1 MPRPAQSL
9 ERARFRYARHRAT
22 PRQETARQENED
34 SNIKRAANK
43 ILVVDDE
50 PDVERLVRQRMR
62 REIRSGQYEFV
73 FAGNGLEA
81 LDQLREHQDID
92 MVLSDINMPEMDG
105 LTLLQQIPSVDPN
118 VRSVVVSAYG
128 DMKNIRTAMN
138 RGAFDFVTKPIDFD
152 DLRITIGRT
161 LETIELWRSALESR
175 DKLVVLENELSLA
188 NRMQQSI
195 LPTSFPETDEYHVF
209 ASMEAA
215 RDVGGDFYD
224 LLPME
229 GGRIGL
235 AVADVSGKGIPAAM
249 FMMSS
254 RTLLRGAA
262 IGQSDPSKILREVN
276 QLLCENNDTA
286 MFVTLFLAVYD
297 PANGEMVY
305 ANGGHNPPVVFRNDG
320 TSSLLPTTDGIAL
333 GIFPDISFRESSITL
348 EPGDSAILYSD
359 GVTEAENDAGEQF
372 ELDRLYDV
380 FAEAPPGNARTATA
394 DVLEAVRVFAD
405 GAPQFDDITCL
416 TLWRSGGSA

>member
-1 MPRPAQSL
+1 M
-9 ERARFRYARHRAT
+9 
-22 PRQETARQENED
+22 
-34 SNIKRAANK
+34 
-43 ILVVDDE
+43 DDE

-62 REIRSGQYEFV
+62 REIRSGEYEFV
-73 FAGNGLEA
+73 FAGNGIEA
-81 LDQLREHQDID
+81 LAQLREHQDID

-161 LETIELWRSALESR
+161 LETIKLWRSALESR
-175 DKLVVLENELSLA
+175 DKLVVLQNELSLA
-188 NRMQQSI
+188 SRMQQSI
-195 LPTSFPETDEYHVF
+195 LPTEFPETDDYRVF
-209 ASMEAA
+209 GSMVAA

-229 GGRIGL
+229 DGRIGL

-262 IGQSDPSKILREVN
+262 IAQSDPSKILREVN

-286 MFVTLFLAVYD
+286 MFVTLFLAVFD
-297 PANGEMVY
+297 PATGELVY
-305 ANGGHNPPVVFRNDG
+305 ANGGHNPPVVFRSDG

-333 GIFPDISFRESSITL
+333 GIFPDISFHEKSIVL
-348 EPGDSAILYSD
+348 APGDSAILYSD

-372 ELDRLYDV
+372 ELERLYEV
-380 FAEAPPGNARTATA
+380 FADAPPGDARKATS
-394 DVLEAVRVFAD
+394 DVLEAVKVFAD

-416 TLWRSGGSA
+416 TLWRGGGSG

>member
-1 MPRPAQSL
+1 M
-9 ERARFRYARHRAT
+9 
-22 PRQETARQENED
+22 
-34 SNIKRAANK
+34 
-43 ILVVDDE
+43 VDDE

-73 FAGNGLEA
+73 FAGNGIQALE
-81 LDQLREHQDID
+81 QLRAHQDID

-152 DLRITIGRT
+152 DLRITITRT
-161 LETIELWRSALESR
+161 LETIELWRAALESR
-175 DKLVVLENELSLA
+175 DKLVVLESELSLA

-195 LPTSFPETDEYHVF
+195 LPTTFPETDQYQVF
-209 ASMEAA
+209 ASMVAA
-215 RDVGGDFYD
+215 RDVGGDFFD
-224 LLPME
+224 LLPIE

-297 PANGEMVY
+297 PASGELIY
-305 ANGGHNPPVVFRNDG
+305 ANGGHNPPVIFRADG

-333 GIFPDISFRESSITL
+333 GIFPDISFREKSITL
-348 EPGDSAILYSD
+348 SPGDSAILYSD
-359 GVTEAENDAGEQF
+359 GVTEAENDAAEQF

-380 FAEAPPGNARTATA
+380 FAEAPPGDARGAT
-394 DVLEAVRVFAD
+394 EAVLKAVTAFAD

-416 TLWRSGGSA
+416 TLWRGGGNG

>member
-1 MPRPAQSL
+1 M
-9 ERARFRYARHRAT
+9 
-22 PRQETARQENED
+22 
-34 SNIKRAANK
+34 
-43 ILVVDDE
+43 DDE

-62 REIRSGQYEFV
+62 REIRGGEYEFV
-73 FAGNGLEA
+73 FAGNGVEA
-81 LDQLREHQDID
+81 LKVLREHQDID

-105 LTLLQQIPSVDPN
+105 LTLLEQIPSVDPN

-152 DLRITIGRT
+152 DLRITIART

-195 LPTSFPETDEYHVF
+195 LPTSFPETDQYQVF

-215 RDVGGDFYD
+215 RDVGGDFFD
-224 LLPME
+224 LMPME

-286 MFVTLFLAVYD
+286 MFVTLFLGIFE
-297 PANGEMVY
+297 PATGEFIY
-305 ANGGHNPPVVFRNDG
+305 ANGGHNPPVIFRADG
-320 TSSLLPTTDGIAL
+320 TPSLLPTTDGIAL
-333 GIFPDISFRESSITL
+333 GIFPDIAFQEKSITL
-348 EPGDSAILYSD
+348 APGDSAILYSD
-359 GVTEAENDAGEQF
+359 GVTEAENDEAEQF
-372 ELDRLYDV
+372 ELDRLYEV
-380 FAEAPPGNARTATA
+380 FAETPPSDARTATE
-394 DVLEAVRVFAD
+394 DVLEAVRTFAD

-416 TLWRSGGSA
+416 ILRRGEGSE

>member
-1 MPRPAQSL
+1 M
-9 ERARFRYARHRAT
+9 
-22 PRQETARQENED
+22 
-34 SNIKRAANK
+34 
-43 ILVVDDE
+43 DDE

-62 REIRSGQYEFV
+62 REIRAGEYEFV
-73 FAGNGLEA
+73 FAGNGVEA
-81 LDQLREHQDID
+81 LRELREHQDID

-105 LTLLQQIPSVDPN
+105 LTLLEQIPSVDPN

-152 DLRITIGRT
+152 DLRITISRT
-161 LETIELWRSALESR
+161 LETIELWRSALEYR

-195 LPTSFPETDEYHVF
+195 LPTSFPETDQYQVF

-215 RDVGGDFYD
+215 RDVGGDFFD
-224 LLPME
+224 LMPME

-286 MFVTLFLAVYD
+286 MFVTLFLGVFD
-297 PANGEMVY
+297 PATGEFVY
-305 ANGGHNPPVVFRNDG
+305 ANGGHNPPV
-320 TSSLLPTTDGIAL
+320 
-333 GIFPDISFRESSITL
+333 IFPGRRHAQPVADDRRDRAGHLPRHRLSGECDHACAGRFRHSL
-348 EPGDSAILYSD
+348 
-359 GVTEAENDAGEQF
+359 QRWR
-372 ELDRLYDV
+372 DRGGKRGRRTV
-380 FAEAPPGNARTATA
+380 RARPVSTMCSPNRRPATPA
-394 DVLEAVRVFAD
+394 RPRRMFSR
-405 GAPQFDDITCL
+405 P
-416 TLWRSGGSA
+416 